1 MSAPANS
8 QRAVEQVKND
18 PPQPSAGV
26 IDAVGSSGETYSLMT
41 DSQTEFWT

>member
-8 QRAVEQVKND
+8 QGAEIRRKYHWIRPELGAIGAYV
-18 PPQPSAGV
+18 SL
-26 IDAVGSSGETYSLMT
+26 GETYSLMT

>member
-18 PPQPSAGV
+18 PPQPSGGV
-26 IDAVGSSGETYSLMT
+26 IDAVVSSGETYSLMV